1 MLKILCCV
9 KQVPDVD
16 QMRMDPE
23 TGSLIR
29 AGVPAILNPQDANAL
44 SAAMKVK
51 ETYGGEIT
59 LITMGPP
66 NAEAVLRECLA
77 VGADKAVLVT
87 DRAFGNA
94 DTLATSYS
102 ILSAANT
109 QGSYDMIFCGKE
121 SLDGATGQMGAQ
133 LAQRFGVS
141 QVTGTLLIESFD
153 EDSKKAVVLR
163 ELDDG
168 EERLVPVHD
177 GKDELPRA
185 HTQSQGQDRGKEGSG
200 GNRNLGGYTRAR
212 QKPHRRCWL
221 SDEGAADVPAGA
233 AGARSHIGS
242 RQREG
247 KCCGAS
253 PHHRK
258 VRCRRWTKAVIRIC
272 GCI

>member
-168 EERLVPVHD
+168 EERLEVLLPCLFTMEKTNYPARIPNLKGKIALVMGNEHD
-177 GKDELPRA
+177 GLSRIVMEIPELDKSRIGDAGSPTKVPRMFPPVLPEPGVILDLGSVKA
-185 HTQSQGQDRGKEGSG
+185 NAAELLRIIGK
-200 GNRNLGGYTRAR
+200 
-212 QKPHRRCWL
+212 
-221 SDEGAADVPAGA
+221 
-233 AGARSHIGS
+233 
-242 RQREG
+242 
-247 KCCGAS
+247 
-253 PHHRK
+253 
-258 VRCRRWTKAVIRIC
+258 
-272 GCI
+272 